1 MPTIAR
7 NLINAGD
14 RLSRQADKSGD
25 KHNPVGEVLAAAAQN
40 FGDIVKGGTKAV
52 MGADYAFHAVQN
64 GYGALTDAHN
74 TFLGYQAQ
82 ELPTRGLELAAQGV
96 VAYTAGM
103 IALEGVG
110 QVASAIGH
118 TIEDAAKRA
127 RSVD

>member
-14 RLSRQADKSGD
+14 RLTRGADKAGD

-40 FGDIVKGGTKAV
+40 FGDVVKGGTKAV
-52 MGADYAFHAVQN
+52 MGADYAFHA
-64 GYGALTDAHN
+64 GKDALGAITDSHN
-74 TFLGYQAQ
+74 TFLGYQAV
-82 ELPTRGLELAAQGV
+82 ELPTRALEVAAQGV
-96 VAYTAGM
+96 VMYTAGM